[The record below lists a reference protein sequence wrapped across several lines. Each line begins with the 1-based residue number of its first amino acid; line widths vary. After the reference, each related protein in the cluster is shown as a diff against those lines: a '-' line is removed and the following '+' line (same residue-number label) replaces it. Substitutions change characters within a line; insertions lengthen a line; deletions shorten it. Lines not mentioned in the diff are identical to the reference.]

1 MDDILQYLI
10 NLSIF
15 VPIIIILIVVSIR
28 LSKSNLERI
37 GIYKYVNVI
46 ERTSLNKDTDVFV
59 LKIGDEGCVIM
70 SSPSSIEKIKDL
82 NIEEINNLEHKKEEI
97 KKVNAFKFNIDKNN
111 IKKLNL
117 KKLNLNKLNLKEK
130 KNGDTR

>member
-28 LSKSNLERI
+28 ISKTNLERI
-37 GIYKYVNVI
+37 GIYKYVHVI
-46 ERTSLNKDTDVFV
+46 EKTSLSKDTDVFV

-82 NIEEINNLEHKKEEI
+82 SIEEVNNIDQKKEEI
-97 KKVNAFKFNIDKNN
+97 KKANVLKFNLDKNN
-111 IKKLNL
+111 M

-130 KNGDTR
+130 KNGDSR